1 MPNHTTTELELMG
14 NTDEIKRFILNV
26 DKGDG
31 NHFSFESLLP
41 MPNELITTVSPS
53 RIVTQEQIDV
63 DKAEY
68 NLVYNALMEDER
80 KLRDNYDP
88 KGEHS
93 FGITQETND
102 RFIKQYG
109 VNNWYDW
116 KVKNW
121 GTKWGAYDTNE
132 WDVSEGYAN
141 ISYHTAWTPATAF
154 IINVSKQ
161 FPLIKF
167 QHSFADEGGSF
178 LGIEIIQN
186 GEVLDTFDFEWSSDN
201 GIELRKN
208 LGIWYDD
215 DDE

>member
-14 NTDEIKRFILNV
+14 PTDEIKRFILNV

-31 NHFSFESLLP
+31 NHFSFDSMVP
-41 MPNELITTVSPS
+41 MPNELITTISPS

-63 DKAEY
+63 DKAKY
-68 NLVYNALMEDER
+68 NVAYNALTEDER

-132 WDVSEGYAN
+132 WDVSDEYAS
-141 ISYHTAWTPATAF
+141 ISYHTAWSAATSF
-154 IINVSKQ
+154 IVNASKQ

-167 QHSFADEGGSF
+167 KHSFADEGGSF
-178 LGIEIIQN
+178 LGFEIIQN
-186 GEVLDTFDFEWSSDN
+186 GEVLDTFDFEWISDN

-208 LGIWYDD
+208 LGVWYDD
-215 DDE
+215 E